1 MKNILLIEDN
11 PDVRENSAEIL
22 TMAGYQVRTAENGK
36 IGVEMVKAE
45 RPDLIVCD
53 IMMPVLDG
61 FGVLQVLS
69 MSEETAAIPFIFLT
83 AKTERA
89 DIRKGMEMGADDYL
103 TKPFDDV
110 ELLKAVESRLNKVRQ
125 RQHDPLHN
133 STMEHMLGQLH
144 GMEDIATVAK
154 RTQVKNYRKKEII
167 FAEGDTP
174 LGLYYLKSG
183 KVKLYKSHELGKDLI
198 THLLQPGDFFGYL
211 SLLQGTPYNQSAET
225 IEESEVV
232 MYGVEDFMQLITAS
246 PQIAEQFIKLLVG
259 NVQKEHDRLLAL
271 AYSSVRKRT
280 AEALLTLKS
289 RYHNDPERPFGM
301 SISRDDLAKL
311 VGTATES
318 LIRTISDFKE
328 EGLIQVNASNI
339 TILNV
344 KKLEQMR
351 N

>member
-1 MKNILLIEDN
+1 MKKLLLIEDN

-22 TMAGYQVRTAENGK
+22 TMAGYSVRTAENGK
-36 IGVEMVKAE
+36 IGVELVKAE

-83 AKTERA
+83 AKTERS

-110 ELLKAVESRLNKVRQ
+110 ELLKAVESRLNKVKQ
-125 RQHDPLHN
+125 RQQDPFTA
-133 STMEHMLGQLH
+133 STVEHMLGQLH
-144 GMEDIATVAK
+144 GLEDIATVAK
-154 RTQVKNYRKKEII
+154 RTQVKHFKKREVI
-167 FAEGDTP
+167 FTEGDSP
-174 LGLYYLKSG
+174 QGLYYLRSG
-183 KVKLYKSHELGKDLI
+183 KVKLFKSHELGKDLI

-211 SLLQGTPYNQSAET
+211 SLLQNTPYNQSAET

-232 MYGVEDFMQLITAS
+232 MYSVEDFLHLITAS
-246 PQIAEQFIKLLVG
+246 QQTAEQFIKLLVG
-259 NVQKEHDRLLAL
+259 NVQKEHERLLAL

-280 AEALLTLKS
+280 AEALLTLKN
-289 RYHNDPERPFGM
+289 RYHTETDRPFGI

-339 TILNV
+339 TIVNV

>member
-1 MKNILLIEDN
+1 MKKLLLIEDN

-22 TMAGYQVRTAENGK
+22 TMAGYEVRTAENGK
-36 IGVEMVKAE
+36 IGVEMVKMD
-45 RPDLIVCD
+45 RPDLIICD
-53 IMMPVLDG
+53 IMMPILDG
-61 FGVLQVLS
+61 FGVLHVLS

-103 TKPFDDV
+103 TKPYDDV

-125 RQHDPLHN
+125 RMNDPL
-133 STMEHMLGQLH
+133 TTVAVDHMLGQLH
-144 GMEDIATVAK
+144 GMEDIATLAK
-154 RTQVKNYRKKEII
+154 RTQVKNYKKKEII
-167 FAEGDTP
+167 FTEGDTP
-174 LGLYYLKSG
+174 QGLYYLRAG

-198 THLLQPGDFFGYL
+198 TRLLQPGDFFGYL
-211 SLLQGTPYNQSAET
+211 SLLQDTPYNQSAET
-225 IEESEVV
+225 MEESEVV
-232 MYGVEDFMQLITAS
+232 MYSVEDFMHLITAS

-259 NVQKEHDRLLAL
+259 NVQQEHDRLLAL

-280 AEALLTLKS
+280 AEALLVLKD
-289 RYHNDPERPFGM
+289 RYHTDTERPFGM

-344 KKLEQMR
+344 RKLEQMR

>member
-1 MKNILLIEDN
+1 MKKLLLIEDN

-22 TMAGYQVRTAENGK
+22 TMAGYSVRTAENGK
-36 IGVEMVKAE
+36 IGVDLVKAD

-69 MSEETAAIPFIFLT
+69 MSEDTAAIPFIFLT
-83 AKTERA
+83 AKTERS

-125 RQHDPLHN
+125 RQQDPLN
-133 STMEHMLGQLH
+133 ASTVEHMLGQLH
-144 GMEDIATVAK
+144 GLEDIATVAK
-154 RTQVKNYRKKEII
+154 RTQVKHYKKKEII
-167 FAEGDTP
+167 FTEGDSP
-174 LGLYYLKSG
+174 QGLYYLRSG
-183 KVKLYKSHELGKDLI
+183 KVKLFKSHELGKDLI

-211 SLLQGTPYNQSAET
+211 SLLQNTPYNQSAET

-232 MYGVEDFMQLITAS
+232 MYSVEDFLHLITGS
-246 PQIAEQFIKLLVG
+246 RQTAEQFIKLLVG
-259 NVQKEHDRLLAL
+259 NVQKEHERLLAL

-280 AEALLTLKS
+280 AEALLTLKN
-289 RYHNDPERPFGM
+289 RYHTETDRPFGI